1 MARSPGDWQIYNNP
15 RIRKQAGRLAALV
28 ARKGAPKKKDF
39 FSILDFLLGAT
50 YEFVRA
56 DLYGF
61 EHVANRE
68 PETDKVIER
77 SVELS
82 KGNWRRDGKWMAG
95 LHFNSALV
103 RLSAVHHRSLK
114 LVVGHDE
121 DLYDLRKDAAAFY
134 LKEVKKKWQYSDI
147 AIVHREVNNLK
158 HKKLGT
164 WTGRTVPVATAMR
177 ALSQSLDLLEAWAS
191 AEL

>member
-1 MARSPGDWQIYNNP
+1 MARSRGDWQTYGNP
-15 RIRKQAGRLAALV
+15 QIRKQASRLAALV
-28 ARKGAPKKKDF
+28 AQKGAPKKKDF

-50 YEFVRA
+50 YELIRS

-61 EHVANRE
+61 EHKANRE
-68 PETDKVIER
+68 PEADKVIER
-77 SVELS
+77 ANELS
-82 KGNWRRDGKWMAG
+82 GGEWRRDGKWMAG

-114 LVVGHDE
+114 LVVGHDDE
-121 DLYDLRKDAAAFY
+121 LYDLRRDAAAFY
-134 LKEVKKKWQYSDI
+134 VKEKKKKWQYSDI

-158 HKKLGT
+158 HRKLGT
-164 WTGRTVPVATAMR
+164 WTGRTVPVETAMR

-191 AEL
+191 VKL